1 MKKWYLYVVECS
13 DGSLYTGITTNIERR
28 INEHNYG
35 DRGAKYTRSRRPVRL
50 LKTKEYPSHS
60 RAASMERK
68 FKKLNRNKKLEILNE
83 SRGFDYLG

>member
-35 DRGAKYTRSRRPVRL
+35 DRGAKYTRSRRPVKLIYKERVIDRSIASKREYRIKRL
-50 LKTKEYPSHS
+50 KRSEKTLLIK
-60 RAASMERK
+60 
-68 FKKLNRNKKLEILNE
+68 
-83 SRGFDYLG
+83 D